1 MAFNSFA
8 NPSVIRVT
16 YNRAGLLSSTGL
28 IDDGVSDILGA
39 KMASDLVFVE
49 VSPADLVLY
58 LVLYC
63 CFHESGL
70 GREM

>member
-28 IDDGVSDILGA
+28 IDDGVPDILGA
-39 KMASDLVFVE
+39 NMASDLVFVE
-49 VSPADLVLY
+49 VSPADL
-58 LVLYC
+58 
-63 CFHESGL
+63 
-70 GREM
+70 